1 MDNYLLLGVTE
12 FSELLPKITM
22 LQQRILRMYHMLALA
37 LCVSA
42 SEEFDWTK
50 NERTSFYYGT
60 FPTGR
65 THINNNIIIHKLP
78 KDSLNFS

>member
-1 MDNYLLLGVTE
+1 
-12 FSELLPKITM
+12 
-22 LQQRILRMYHMLALA
+22 MYHMLALA

-78 KDSLNFS
+78 KDSLNFSLGKKENEDENENEEKKLI